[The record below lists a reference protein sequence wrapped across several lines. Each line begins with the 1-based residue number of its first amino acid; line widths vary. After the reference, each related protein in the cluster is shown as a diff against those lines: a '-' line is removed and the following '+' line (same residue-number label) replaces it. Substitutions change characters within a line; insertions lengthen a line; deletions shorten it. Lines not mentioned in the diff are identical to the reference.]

1 MPLTQFH
8 ISRRALLAG
17 GGSSALLGLAGCS
30 STASKQA
37 TTLSARIPFKAI
49 EPAQPAEP
57 DLPPAATMYAG
68 IEDSGF
74 KVPPVPWKKLNP
86 RYLRARVPNTT
97 GEPAGTLVVDTANHF
112 VYFTLPNGEAMR
124 YGVGLGREG
133 FEWSGR
139 GYIERKAQW
148 PKWHPPAEM
157 IERDPKLK
165 KYETTYDKK
174 NDLWLGGM
182 DGGPMNPLGARA
194 LYIYQDGKDT
204 LFRLHGSPEWNSI
217 GKNVSSGCVRLINQD
232 IIDLHARVPEQ
243 TQVIVTSGLPTV

>member
-1 MPLTQFH
+1 MPLTNNH
-8 ISRRALLAG
+8 LSRRALLAG
-17 GGSSALLGLAGCS
+17 GGTAALLGLAGCS

-37 TTLSARIPFKAI
+37 AKLSARTPFA
-49 EPAQPAEP
+49 PVAPAEP
-57 DLPPAATMYAG
+57 DLPPAASMYASV
-68 IEDSGF
+68 EDGGF
-74 KVPPVPWKKLNP
+74 KVPAVPWKKLNK
-86 RYLRARVPNTT
+86 RYIRARVPNTT

-112 VYFTLPNGEAMR
+112 VYFTLPGGEAMR

-182 DGGPMNPLGARA
+182 DGGPSNPLGARA

-204 LFRLHGSPEWNSI
+204 LYRLHGSPEWWSI

-232 IIDLHARVPEQ
+232 IIDLHARVPEG
-243 TQVIVTSGLPTV
+243 TQVIVTSGLPSV